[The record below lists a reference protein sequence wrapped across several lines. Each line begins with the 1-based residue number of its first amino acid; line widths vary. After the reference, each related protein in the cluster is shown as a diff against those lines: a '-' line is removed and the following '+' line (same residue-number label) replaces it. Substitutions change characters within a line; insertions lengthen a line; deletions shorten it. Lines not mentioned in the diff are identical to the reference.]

1 MAGARASAGRA
12 GGERSHRRLPRV
24 SDPRELGYRDIL
36 RIPEIRAAVVGT
48 FVIMMGFGIV
58 SPILPLYARS
68 FGVGLDAVGVLI
80 AAFSVT
86 RLAVDPFT
94 GAIIDRLGERNAVI
108 VGAVVV
114 GATTALAAV
123 APTFPLLVVF
133 RGAGGAGS
141 AVFFTGLLSF
151 LLRAV
156 PGDRVGRV
164 MSVWYASFN
173 VGIIAGEP
181 FGGVL
186 AHWLGPASTL
196 WVYAG
201 ACFVASAVFSR
212 TIPRAQE
219 DERPSARPTGLRHLR
234 FDRPFVAVLLANGAY
249 AWMIAG
255 VYSTLIPL
263 FGHEIVRLSPVGIG
277 VGLAIASVTEFAV
290 LFPAGSATD
299 RIGRKAVIVPSYG
312 LLAAAL
318 VLWPLASTPAMYMV
332 ALGLFGLVTGYAGVP
347 QAPMLSDLTTEDT
360 QRSAVAAF
368 RFVGDLGFVLG
379 PLVAGFS
386 ADHLGYG
393 PAFAL
398 SAVPILV
405 ALALL
410 LSIPETLRALP
421 KTGEAPG
428 L

>member
-1 MAGARASAGRA
+1 MASARASAGRA

-219 DERPSARPTGLRHLR
+219 DGRPSARPIGLRHLR
-234 FDRPFVAVLLANGAY
+234 FDRPLVAVLLANGAY

-368 RFVGDLGFVLG
+368 RCVGDLGFVLG